1 MKNRLARVQELI
13 RAELGAI
20 LTREVEFTAKLVTIQ
35 MVSVT
40 PDLRM
45 CHVHV
50 GVIGSLEERK
60 AALTKLEDSRIAL
73 QAALAR
79 RVKLKYTPHLLFH
92 LTDAIEKGVHVV
104 GLIDQL
110 DIPPA
115 PPGEEDPS
123 LFEVPAPAYRDP
135 LADDPEADEPEWGS
149 RKRRRASDRR

>member
-45 CHVHV
+45 SHIHV
-50 GVIGSLEERK
+50 GVIGSPEERK
-60 AALTKLEDSRIAL
+60 AALAKLEEERVAL
-73 QAALAR
+73 QASLAR

-92 LTDAIEKGVHVV
+92 LTDAVEKGVRVV
-104 GLIDQL
+104 GLIDKL

-115 PPGEEDPS
+115 PPGEEDPTV
-123 LFEVPAPAYRDP
+123 FELPAPAFRDP
-135 LADDPEADEPEWGS
+135 LADADEDEPEWGS
-149 RKRRRASDRR
+149 RKRRRASDQR